1 MKVRAG
7 EKRPRKI
14 KQTNGQQPKKVDCN
28 VFCWIEDQESDEKKQ
43 PILWT

>member
-14 KQTNGQQPKKVDCN
+14 KQTNGQ
-28 VFCWIEDQESDEKKQ
+28 ESDEKKQ